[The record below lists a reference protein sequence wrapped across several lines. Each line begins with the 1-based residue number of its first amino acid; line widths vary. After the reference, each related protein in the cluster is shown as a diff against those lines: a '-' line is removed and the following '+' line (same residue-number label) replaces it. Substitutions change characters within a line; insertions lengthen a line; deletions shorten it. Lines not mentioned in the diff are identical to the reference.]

1 MCLYS
6 KSVYYYG
13 AKVGNYSYIPRINQI
28 GWILLSGYVF

>member
-1 MCLYS
+1 MRLYS
-6 KSVYYYG
+6 KSVYYCG